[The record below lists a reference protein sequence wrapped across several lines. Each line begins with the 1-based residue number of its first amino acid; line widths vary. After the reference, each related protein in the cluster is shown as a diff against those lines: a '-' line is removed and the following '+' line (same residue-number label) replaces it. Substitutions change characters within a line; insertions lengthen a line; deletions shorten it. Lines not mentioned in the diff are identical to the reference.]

1 MQSDTAPAAVVMQA
15 RKGAVTTPQEGEEM
29 KHEFFTEDMTRGSGK
44 RMRYTFKHKNRKCE
58 TVLFD
63 LTVFENDGSKSSLP
77 LIWKNRGFM
86 KRVLESVLMVD
97 VYVIDEKSNC
107 RSDYNPTIDGESHK
121 IDFSWIMED
130 TPENRDRL
138 ISEIERRAFA

>member
-1 MQSDTAPAAVVMQA
+1 MTHA
-15 RKGAVTTPQEGEEM
+15 
-29 KHEFFTEDMTRGSGK
+29 FFTEDMTRGIGK
-44 RMRYTFKHKNRKCE
+44 RTRYTFKDKNRKGE

-77 LIWKNRGFM
+77 LIWKNRGLV
-86 KRVLESVLMVD
+86 KRVFRSVLLVE
-97 VYVIDEKSNC
+97 VFAIDEKNNC
-107 RSDYNPTIDGESHK
+107 RSDYNPTIAGESHK

-130 TPENRDRL
+130 TPENRARL